1 MDWLRKN
8 LGICSFALTLMITI
22 GTATGFIVG
31 SIHGVENRL
40 GERIDRIE
48 KDVAIIKT
56 VLLMHNMY
64 PKELACDE
72 KP

>member
-8 LGICSFALTLMITI
+8 LGIFSFALTLMVTI

-64 PKELACDE
+64 PKELAAQ
-72 KP
+72 